1 MNRKTR
7 LMLAAIVTLILAV
20 AATTV
25 WAGSNNKKEGSLGHK
40 VHDARGTC
48 NGSGVNMGDA
58 TFVITVNDK
67 IICTFEVVRVKNPNQ
82 VMGGAPMG
90 KRFLSDGFTVYG
102 PDKVG
107 MLEVCFAY
115 PPQVREK
122 NAQIFALFGN
132 EQTVLPTVT
141 SGTPAQLCA
150 ATPNLSGT
158 FAMIGDDDEK

>member
-7 LMLAAIVTLILAV
+7 LIFAAIVTLILAIT
-20 AATTV
+20 ATTV
-25 WAGSNNKKEGSLGHK
+25 WAGSSQKEGSLGK
-40 VHDARGTC
+40 KIHDAHGTC

-82 VMGGAPMG
+82 VMGGAPEG

-102 PDKVG
+102 PDKIG

-132 EQTVLPTVT
+132 EQTVLPTVI

-158 FAMIGDDDEK
+158 FAMIGDDKDK